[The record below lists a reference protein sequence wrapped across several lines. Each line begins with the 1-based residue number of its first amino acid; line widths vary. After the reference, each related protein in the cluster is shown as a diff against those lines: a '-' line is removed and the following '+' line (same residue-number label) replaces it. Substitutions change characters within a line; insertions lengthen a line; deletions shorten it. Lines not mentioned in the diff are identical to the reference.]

1 MIAIGNY
8 YVISMKPIYDA
19 KTFQPREAIGALIGL
34 ARKTMIAKIDA
45 ELAAFDVSAAQ
56 WLVVLLVG
64 ENAVNSATDL
74 CDKLSYDPGAMT
86 RLLDRL
92 EGKGIVRRVRSPEDR
107 RTIQLELTENGK
119 ALHPKII
126 TAMVNVNNGL
136 LRGFSHDEVSQLEA
150 YLRRMLANA

>member
-1 MIAIGNY
+1 
-8 YVISMKPIYDA
+8 MKPIYDR

-34 ARKTMIAKIDA
+34 ARKTMISKIDA
-45 ELAAFDVSAAQ
+45 ELAPLEVSAAQ

-64 ENAVNSATDL
+64 ENAVNSAAGL

-92 EGKGIVRRVRSPEDR
+92 ESKGIVRRDRSPDDR
-107 RTIQLELTENGK
+107 RTMQLELTENGK
-119 ALHPKII
+119 ALYPKII
-126 TAMVNVNNGL
+126 SAMMDVNNSL
-136 LRGFSHDEVSQLEA
+136 LRGFSHDEVGQLEG